1 MRRRLGCPPKRE
13 VAIRNWRISRRNAER
28 AYFVFFRFAAQYAFI
43 RSACALRRA
52 ALWRLRF
59 GAEGA
64 VGTAFCGLPRRF
76 AEPWRASMARF
87 SLSRSAIS
95 RAMIWSVGI
104 QFLRLSWRAGDCQ
117 GIGIFGSG
125 LL

>member
-1 MRRRLGCPPKRE
+1 M
-13 VAIRNWRISRRNAER
+13 
-28 AYFVFFRFAAQYAFI
+28 

-59 GAEGA
+59 GAETTGVA
-64 VGTAFCGLPRRF
+64 DVATAFGGLPRRF

-95 RAMIWSVGI
+95 SAMIWSTGI
-104 QFLRLSWRAGDCQ
+104 QFLRLSAATGDCQ
-117 GIGIFGSG
+117 VIAILGSG